1 MRSLKL
7 VKLNIVEYL
16 RPKEGRVNVFVNGQ
30 SSIKAPTNGHFERLG
45 LIVLAIKILSSNIK
59 L

>member
-7 VKLNIVEYL
+7 VKLNNLEYL
-16 RPKEGRVNVFVNGQ
+16 HAGMRVIVFVNGQ

-45 LIVLAIKILSSNIK
+45 LIVLAIKISSSNIK